1 MSLSSGLKHFS
12 LALLRLPLKLLV
24 REKRAPTDPQAEFH
38 LSSDDHIVYVLRTQ
52 SMTSIE
58 LLRRQGV
65 QLELPVGKATDQ
77 NLSIPAKGS
86 CLFLNNRPSIFRRHK
101 ENDAHKSSIVKLLKA
116 QKANPEI
123 NYKLVPVSVYWG
135 RNPGKEKS
143 FLRYFISSIEESGY
157 FGKFLILLF
166 SGRQCLLQY
175 GQPIQLNSP
184 DINLDLEPFKNA
196 HKISRIL
203 RVHFNRA
210 WVATVGPR
218 TENRREL
225 IDGIVAADS
234 VQQVI
239 QREQSKGKNKR
250 SAAEMEKE
258 AGKYVKE
265 IAANFSPRMI
275 RFLSGLLTRVWYKI
289 YAGIEVNNLR
299 QVRQMAKD
307 HEIIYVPCHRSH
319 ADYLLLSY
327 QLYHEGLAPPHIAA
341 GINLNF
347 WPVGSILR
355 RGGAFFL
362 RRSFRGNR
370 LYTAVF
376 NEYLY
381 RLFNKG
387 IPVEYFQEGGRSRT
401 GRLLSPK
408 TGMLAMTVQSLLRGL
423 KKPILFVP
431 VYIGYERMFE
441 GKSYVGE
448 LRGKRKQKESF
459 GQLLGVR
466 KALKRFYGK
475 VYLNFGEP
483 LNLQEFLQQRNIDW
497 RDASN
502 NQEERPEW
510 MSNTVAELGDEIN
523 RRINSA
529 SSVNSICLVSLSLL
543 ATPRQAMDKNELIS
557 HLDMLITLAKSAP
570 YSDYTN
576 LPQNSGQE
584 LLQTALKLGMV
595 QEFTDPA
602 GDVVFIEGDEAIL
615 STYYSNNILHIY
627 ALPSLIAAVFQ
638 RHDHV
643 TRDEIKGYVKLIYPF
658 LYQELYIRWHRDD
671 VSQQVDKIIESLIS
685 LGLLQE
691 KGTKIHSATDEDP
704 NWSRLMTLAQAIQ
717 PALQRYAISLT
728 MLHSLQ
734 DHETLRRAE
743 LEQESQKLA
752 QRIAALHSIN
762 APEFFDKNLFKNLA
776 KVLKDEGWVHHKE
789 GSGMRP
795 TQQCETLYSAVLNLL
810 SVPLQQGLQKASRSL
825 RQSKML
831 SPEPVVEDKAEEKS

>member
-1 MSLSSGLKHFS
+1 MSLSSSLKSFS
-12 LALLRLPLKLLV
+12 LAVLRLPLKLLV
-24 REKRAPTDPQAEFH
+24 REKRAPSDPVSEFH
-38 LSSDDHIVYVLRTQ
+38 LSEQDHLIYVLRTQ

-58 LLRRQGV
+58 LLRRQGE
-65 QLELPVGKATDQ
+65 QLGLPVGKATDH
-77 NLSIPAKGS
+77 NLNIPAKGS
-86 CLFLNNRPSIFRRHK
+86 CLFLNKRPSIFRRKKVNDDHK
-101 ENDAHKSSIVKLLKA
+101 QSLVKLLKA
-116 QKANPEI
+116 QKGNPDI

-135 RNPGKEKS
+135 RNPGKERS
-143 FLRYFISSIEESGY
+143 FFRYFISSIEESGR
-157 FGKFLILLF
+157 FGKFLIILF

-175 GQPIQLNSP
+175 GQPIALTSP
-184 DINLDLEPFKNA
+184 ELDLDVEPKRNA
-196 HKISRIL
+196 HKLSRIL

-225 IDGIVAADS
+225 IDGIVASDS

-239 QREQSKGKNKR
+239 QKEIGKGKR
-250 SAAEMEKE
+250 SEQDLNKE

-275 RFLSGLLTRVWYKI
+275 RFLSSILTRVWYKI
-289 YAGIEVNNLR
+289 YAGIEVNNLK

-370 LYTAVF
+370 LYAAVF

-387 IPVEYFQEGGRSRT
+387 TPVEYFQEGGRSRT
-401 GRLLSPK
+401 GRLLTPK
-408 TGMLAMTVQSLLRGL
+408 TGMLAMTIQSLLRGL

-448 LRGKRKQKESF
+448 LRGKSKQKESF

-483 LNLQEFLQQRNIDW
+483 LKLQDFLEQRNIDW
-497 RDASN
+497 QQSSV
-502 NQEERPEW
+502 NQEDRPDW
-510 MSNTVAELGDEIN
+510 LSNTVTALGDEIN
-523 RRINSA
+523 RRINASA
-529 SSVNSICLVSLSLL
+529 SVNSVCLVSLSLL
-543 ATPRQAMDKNELIS
+543 ATPRQAMDKQELIS

-570 YSDYTN
+570 YSSYTN
-576 LPQNSGQE
+576 LPQHSGLE
-584 LLQTALKLGMV
+584 LLNTAIKLGMV
-595 QEFTDPA
+595 QELSDPA

-627 ALPSLIAAVFQ
+627 ALPSLIAAIFQ
-638 RHDHV
+638 RHDDV
-643 TRDEIKGYVKLIYPF
+643 SRTQVSDLVKLVYPF
-658 LYQELYIRWHRDD
+658 LYQELYIRWSYDELD
-671 VSQQVDKIIESLIS
+671 QQINTVIDSLVT
-685 LGLLQE
+685 LGLLNE
-691 KGTKIHSATDEDP
+691 SNDTLTSPADEDP
-704 NWSRLMTLAQAIQ
+704 NWSRLMTLAQAVQ

-728 MLHSLQ
+728 LLHSLQ
-734 DHETLRRAE
+734 DGDTLRRAE

-752 QRIAALHSIN
+752 QRIAALHGIN
-762 APEFFDKNLFKNLA
+762 APEFFDKNLFRNLV
-776 KVLKDEGWVHHKE
+776 KVLKDEDWVDHTE
-789 GSGMRP
+789 GAGMRP
-795 TQQCETLYSAVLNLL
+795 TEACRLLYNTVMSLL
-810 SVPLQQGLQKASRSL
+810 SVPVQQGLQQASRSL
-825 RQSKML
+825 QQTKQL
-831 SPEPVVEDKAEEKS
+831 TAQPVVEHQSEEQD

>member
-1 MSLSSGLKHFS
+1 MSLSSGIKSFS

-24 REKRAPTDPQAEFH
+24 REKRAPSDPLTEFN
-38 LSSDDHIVYVLRTQ
+38 LSKEDHIVYVLRTQ

-58 LLRRQGV
+58 LLRRQG
-65 QLELPVGKATDQ
+65 ELLGLPLGKATDH
-77 NLSIPAKGS
+77 NLTIPAKGS
-86 CLFLNNRPSIFRRHK
+86 CLFLNHRPSIFRRRK
-101 ENDAHKSSIVKLLKA
+101 ENKDHKKTLVKLLKA
-116 QKANPEI
+116 QQANPEA
-123 NYKLVPVSVYWG
+123 NFKLVPISVYWG

-143 FLRYFISSIEESGY
+143 FLRYFISSIEESGR

-166 SGRQCLLQY
+166 SGRQCLIQY
-175 GQPIQLNSP
+175 GQPIELTSS
-184 DINLDLEPFKNA
+184 DIDLAIAPEKNA
-196 HKISRIL
+196 HKLSRIM

-218 TENRREL
+218 TQNRRDL
-225 IDGIVAADS
+225 IAGIVASDP
-234 VQQVI
+234 VQQIV
-239 QREQSKGKNKR
+239 QKEAAKAKR
-250 SAAEMEKE
+250 TKQELEKE

-275 RFLSGLLTRVWYKI
+275 RFLSSVLTRVWYKI
-289 YAGIEVNNLR
+289 YAGIEVNNLK

-370 LYTAVF
+370 LYAAVF

-387 IPVEYFQEGGRSRT
+387 TPVEYFQEGGRSRT
-401 GRLLSPK
+401 GRLLTPK

-448 LRGKRKQKESF
+448 LRGKSKQKESF

-483 LNLQEFLQQRNIDW
+483 LNLQQFLDAKNIDW
-497 RDASN
+497 RKASDD
-502 NQEERPEW
+502 QDERPEW
-510 MSNTVAELGDEIN
+510 LSQSVANLGDEIN
-523 RRINSA
+523 RRINASA
-529 SSVNSICLVSLSLL
+529 SVNSVCLVSLSLL
-543 ATPRQAMDKNELIS
+543 ATPRQAMDKQELIS
-557 HLDMLITLAKSAP
+557 HLDMLITLAKAAP
-570 YSDYTN
+570 YSEYIN
-576 LPQNSGQE
+576 LPQKSGLD
-584 LLQTALKLGMV
+584 LLKTALKLGMV
-595 QEFTDPA
+595 QEFSDPA
-602 GDVVFIEGDEAIL
+602 GDVVFIEGDDAVL
-615 STYYSNNILHIY
+615 STYYSNNVLHVY

-638 RHDHV
+638 RHDDV
-643 TRDEIKGYVKLIYPF
+643 TRDEIKEFIQLIYPF
-658 LYQELYIRWHRDD
+658 LHQELYIRWQPDEIEP
-671 VSQQVDKIIESLIS
+671 QVDHIIDSLVT
-685 LGLLQE
+685 LGLLQDN
-691 KGTKIHSATDEDP
+691 KGKLKSAEDEDP
-704 NWSRLMTLAQAIQ
+704 NWSRLMTLAQAVQ

-734 DHETLRRAE
+734 EGESLRRAE

-752 QRIAALHSIN
+752 QRFAALHGIN
-762 APEFFDKNLFKNLA
+762 APEFFDKNLFRNQV
-776 KVLKDEGWVHHKE
+776 KVLKEEGWVDHTE

-795 TQQCETLYSAVLNLL
+795 SEQCQTLYHAVLNLI
-810 SVPLQQGLQKASRSL
+810 SIPVQQGLQQAAQSL
-825 RQSKML
+825 RQSKQL
-831 SPEPVVEDKAEEKS
+831 TEQSDQPVVADKTQK